1 MPGMLVMNE
10 MPIGAPYSLHLL
22 SEKPRE
28 ARNDGRQER
37 GWAEEGWGEEG
48 EVGGWRE
55 SADHVCCDSGQCR
68 ATLTRRDLVSQVF

>member
-1 MPGMLVMNE
+1 MLVMNE

-37 GWAEEGWGEEG
+37 GWAEEGWGRRAR
-48 EVGGWRE
+48 WRE
-55 SADHVCCDSGQCR
+55 SADHVYCDSGQCR
-68 ATLTRRDLVSQVF
+68 ATLTRRVLVSQVF

>member
-37 GWAEEGWGEEG
+37 GWAEEGRGRRARWEG
-48 EVGGWRE
+48 GGRAPITCVVIAVSVG
-55 SADHVCCDSGQCR
+55 
-68 ATLTRRDLVSQVF
+68 RR